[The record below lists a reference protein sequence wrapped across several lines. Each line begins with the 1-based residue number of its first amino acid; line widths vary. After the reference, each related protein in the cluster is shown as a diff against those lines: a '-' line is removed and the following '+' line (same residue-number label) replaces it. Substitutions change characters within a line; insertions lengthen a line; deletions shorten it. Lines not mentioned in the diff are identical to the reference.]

1 MGIMLIQQIIYV
13 WRYAHITILMTH
25 MVTNILAIVYSAA
38 TYPIL
43 LLQTLIPVKDP
54 TTMKCVSS
62 CPNAPPVRYFS
73 DNVTMTCVQSCS
85 I

>member
-43 LLQTLIPVKDP
+43 LLQTLIPV
-54 TTMKCVSS
+54 CVKR
-62 CPNAPPVRYFS
+62 PVPFLRVYS
-73 DNVTMTCVQSCS
+73 TRIQPQ
-85 I
+85 